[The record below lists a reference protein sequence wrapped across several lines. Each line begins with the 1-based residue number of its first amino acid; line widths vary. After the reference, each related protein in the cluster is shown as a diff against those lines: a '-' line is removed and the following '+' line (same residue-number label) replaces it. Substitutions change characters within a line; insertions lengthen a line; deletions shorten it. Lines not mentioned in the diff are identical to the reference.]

1 MKKLLILL
9 LCFVFCFS
17 ACGTEEPQTNVEPP
31 ETSSENAS
39 EEQEQQHEEETPFEY
54 KLFPVKT
61 WTNSIGTSWAQ
72 VVIGITNVSSENL
85 YLDSASVD
93 LETEDGS
100 LFATQSYINAYPQVI
115 APSETAY
122 YYEEIMLDSAPE
134 GQLYDNW
141 HISVAP
147 ATVEQIQFPVT
158 DVTVTADSFGYL
170 KAIGRVE
177 NTTSEEQSLI
187 LVSIMLFDAENV
199 PIGHMFNY
207 VDLAPNDK
215 MGFECSSLSLP
226 DDITIEDIASY
237 VAVAYPHQYQF

>member
-9 LCFVFCFS
+9 LCFVLCLS
-17 ACGTEEPQTNVEPP
+17 ACGTEEPQQNVEQP
-31 ETSSENAS
+31 ETSSENAT
-39 EEQEQQHEEETPFEY
+39 EEQEQPQEETLFEY
-54 KLFPVKT
+54 ELYPVKT

-72 VVIGITNVSSENL
+72 VVIGITNISSKNL

-93 LETEDGS
+93 LETEGGS
-100 LFATQSYINAYPQVI
+100 LFATQSYISAYPQVI

-141 HISVAP
+141 HISVVP

-187 LVSIMLFDAENV
+187 LVSIMLFDAENA

-226 DDITIEDIASY
+226 DNITIEDVTSY